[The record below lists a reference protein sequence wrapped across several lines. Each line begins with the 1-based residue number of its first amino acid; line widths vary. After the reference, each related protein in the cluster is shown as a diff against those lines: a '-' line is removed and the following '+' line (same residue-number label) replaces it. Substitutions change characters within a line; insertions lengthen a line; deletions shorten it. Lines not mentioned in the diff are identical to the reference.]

1 MKAIRTLLFAWLA
14 AAGSAHADR
23 LVVLVTTSVDMP
35 MADIR
40 DGKLR
45 GGVHLDLARALAGK
59 LHRELAVEV
68 LPRKRLAMALES
80 GRADILCTY
89 QPEWLEGRHA
99 WTQAF
104 FPQSELLVTARSE
117 PRPQS
122 PSDVRG
128 QPVGTVL
135 GFAYPEM
142 EQALGK
148 DFIRSDAT
156 SAVANLLKLKLGR
169 VRHVIVDKVFYD
181 YQARLGEK
189 VDAHPPLVLKYQLTR
204 CAVSL
209 RSKVPLVEIE
219 SAITQLL
226 REGAI
231 NKILSNYQ

>member
-1 MKAIRTLLFAWLA
+1 MKAICTWLLGLLGWGTAQ
-14 AAGSAHADR
+14 AGQ
-23 LVVLVTTSVDMP
+23 LVVLVATSVDMP

-40 DGKLR
+40 DGKLY

-59 LHRELAVEV
+59 LHRDLAIEV
-68 LPRKRLAMALES
+68 LPRKRLPGALES

-89 QPEWLEGRHA
+89 QPEWLEGRHQ

-104 FPQSELLVTARSE
+104 FPQSELLVSSLAV

-122 PSDVRG
+122 PADVRG

-142 EQALGK
+142 DQALGR
-148 DFIRSDAT
+148 DFVRSDAT
-156 SAVANLLKLKLGR
+156 SAVANLQKLRLGR
-169 VRHVIVDKVFYD
+169 VRHVIVDKAFYD
-181 YQARLGEK
+181 YQVRQGGGFD
-189 VDAHPPLVLKYQLTR
+189 VHPPLVVKYQLTR
-204 CAVSL
+204 CALSV
-209 RSKVPLVEIE
+209 RSQVPLAEVDA
-219 SAITQLL
+219 AITQLV